1 MRTRLASF
9 LGKTFCHRLRPQACS
24 TASSRGLGTWL
35 LGGGSVGAHMCTE
48 LTGYALLHAA
58 AVHERC
64 T

>member
-24 TASSRGLGTWL
+24 TASSRGLGTGFWAAE
-35 LGGGSVGAHMCTE
+35 VWMRMCTE